1 MIKKKLLSL
10 MQKNRPLVIAFI
22 IFIGAFILLSNN
34 PNEPLKTPHAKVY
47 ADTLIP
53 KGFVLVPIE
62 LSNAETISALIDQF
76 GVIDLYAG
84 SPTERGSRKVASR
97 IKILRAPLNPQQYAV
112 LVPEHLSNNIMKVS
126 GSFWAVVQNRQTNSE
141 QAAEPVAKSVA
152 IEYYK
157 GE

>member
-1 MIKKKLLSL
+1 MKKINIKTLT
-10 MQKNRPLVIAFI
+10 QKNRPLFIAFF
-22 IFIGAFILLSNN
+22 IFIAAFILLNKKSDDVKA
-34 PNEPLKTPHAKVY
+34 PSIEKVY

-62 LSNAETISALIDQF
+62 LSNIDTISALIDQY

-84 SPTERGSRKVASR
+84 SPSERGSRRIAGK

-112 LVPEHLSNNIMKVS
+112 LVPEYLSKDIMKVA
-126 GSFWAVVQNRQTNSE
+126 GPFWAVVQNRKTDVE
-141 QAAEPVAKSVA
+141 QKEEVLAKPIA

-157 GE
+157 GG